1 MILRTHS
8 WLTLPI
14 GGGGETVVAVCET
27 TTAIEEPSV
36 APSFS
41 ITAIGETTTA
51 IEEPLVAP
59 AFSITGIGGMTAAI
73 GEPLAA
79 PSAIGEITA
88 VDFSEYL
95 AAPLKGLSYAK
106 NSFSNGTIT
115 FCRISFVNLPF
126 CTLSFR
132 LVSMDCK
139 STCSSGYS
147 PLNSARISVLLE

>member
-36 APSFS
+36 APAIS

-59 AFSITGIGGMTAAI
+59 AFSITAVGGMTAAI
-73 GEPLAA
+73 GEP
-79 PSAIGEITA
+79 
-88 VDFSEYL
+88 
-95 AAPLKGLSYAK
+95 
-106 NSFSNGTIT
+106 
-115 FCRISFVNLPF
+115 
-126 CTLSFR
+126 
-132 LVSMDCK
+132 
-139 STCSSGYS
+139 
-147 PLNSARISVLLE
+147 

>member
-1 MILRTHS
+1 MILRAHS

-36 APSFS
+36 AP
-41 ITAIGETTTA
+41 ITAIGETTAA

-59 AFSITGIGGMTAAI
+59 AFLITAIGGITAAL

-79 PSAIGEITA
+79 PAFSIGEITA

-95 AAPLKGLSYAK
+95 AVPLKGLSYAK
-106 NSFSNGTIT
+106 NSFSNGTIN
-115 FCRISFVNLPF
+115 FCRISFVNLPVGI
-126 CTLSFR
+126 LSFR

-139 STCSSGYS
+139 RTCSSGCC
-147 PLNSARISVLLE
+147 PLNSARISLSLE